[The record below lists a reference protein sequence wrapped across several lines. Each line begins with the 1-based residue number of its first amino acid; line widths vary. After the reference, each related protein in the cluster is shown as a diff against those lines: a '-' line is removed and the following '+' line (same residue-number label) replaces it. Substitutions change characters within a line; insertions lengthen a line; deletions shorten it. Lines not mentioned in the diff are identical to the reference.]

1 MTTNWVHICTC
12 FIGLL
17 TLETNVFIQIKRQI
31 FMLLFGLKDLTPNR
45 RWFGCDALFG
55 DDVVSFGLCMWTI
68 MVANTNIISHG
79 NCWEFY

>member
-1 MTTNWVHICTC
+1 
-12 FIGLL
+12 
-17 TLETNVFIQIKRQI
+17 
-31 FMLLFGLKDLTPNR
+31 MLLFGLKDLTPNR